1 MYSLPKSRDYY
12 RAQVKLSKLNYM
24 DLSDALKQSGN
35 LFNQSH
41 ESRIFVWDQ
50 MHLSNQVIY
59 SIKVMKVGFL
69 YGHIS

>member
-41 ESRIFVWDQ
+41 ESRIFVWA
-50 MHLSNQVIY
+50 Y
-59 SIKVMKVGFL
+59 FL
-69 YGHIS
+69 INVYFQFIIHVLIPFPLT